1 MTMQEALLSAASE
14 LVQTLEAET
23 AALRRLDLVTVSALT
38 EKKASQATAYSDQA
52 RTFAATRGFDKLTP
66 EMRER
71 LKLIIGRVEVA
82 AAHNATALSAA
93 GTAHRRLLDTIT
105 RAVDRRSGRT
115 TVGYGRNGR
124 LTGGPKTVANGPSLL
139 GAQVA

>member
-23 AALRRLDLVTVSALT
+23 AALRRLDLATVAALT
-38 EKKASQATAYSDQA
+38 ERKASQATAYSDQA
-52 RTFAATRGFDKLTP
+52 RTFAAARGFEKLSA
-66 EMRER
+66 EMREK

-105 RAVDRRSGRT
+105 RAVDRRSGRST
-115 TVGYGRNGR
+115 TAYGRNGR
-124 LTGGPKTVANGPSLL
+124 LTGAPKTAANGPSLL